1 MPSTQDAKVID
12 FLQISANATREY
24 YLNWGWQ
31 LTPVK
36 FKGKAP
42 IMSKWNTHV
51 LDYETFIAEYGNT
64 PHNLGLILGK
74 KQIDIDLDRPE
85 ARALA
90 PLLLPPTR
98 RFGRKTAPNS
108 HFIYN
113 LAPSFEEKGVKSR
126 KWSLPA
132 SIADADKAV
141 IVELRGNS
149 AQTVVPP
156 SIHTSGEHIKWHG
169 FMEGEWEDDFA
180 QLDDLELIVSAC
192 DTMAF
197 LTLMSVVW
205 SQMDGNRHDLALATT
220 GLLLK
225 SGTNI
230 DPEAVYDMMD
240 WVMTTAGDEEKP
252 ARLRNEVT
260 GTISRWKNGDITQGY
275 KRLAELLPADVMVSI
290 KNWITEG
297 AYTVPKF
304 NEMSYRD
311 VDAIGTVDVS
321 ESHPYLVYVAD
332 EDSYR
337 DVMLGTKYATGT
349 ALGRTFGRTLGKKAP
364 KIIEER
370 APQVTARAYMPD
382 KLVIDRGEVFNCETG
397 AYVGETTCLNTW
409 RGTHITPSEG
419 DATDFKS
426 HVSSLVD
433 YNEELTEHLLD
444 WIAFTVQKPCEKTAW
459 AILMMHG
466 QGCVDMDTE
475 YLTPDGWVAFKDDY
489 TGGKV
494 AQWHPE
500 TGVAEFVTPDE
511 YFVADCPYMYHFKH
525 DRGLDQ
531 MLSPNHRMMYYSE
544 GSSEVVVKSAFELAR
559 QERVRGGFPCSF
571 KVEGKGVDISDAD
584 LRLQI
589 AVMADGYFPSSTS
602 RCIVSIKKERKRLRL
617 EGLLEGRD
625 YNYYYKEIKG
635 GDYRHVFTF
644 DAPIYTK
651 EFPAEWREMSL
662 SQKEIIKDEVFH
674 WDGAVRKGEGKEYFT
689 TSKSNAEFIQYVLV
703 SSGVR
708 ANIGVDERS
717 DKYKGGACY
726 TVHASFNRELLT
738 LPRGETELVPTVD
751 GKMYCFKVPSSFLV
765 FRRNGK
771 VFCSGNTGKT
781 SLGDL
786 IGKLVGESN
795 YSTPDSNAV
804 NSQFNNWLIDTR
816 FILMDEIKSANNKW
830 DLLDRLKPLITDT
843 TVSVNIKGGAQ
854 KFQRNYCQIWM
865 NTNHAFPMAVSEGDR
880 RLFIYKSKTIY
891 MSRDQIAEHIA
902 PWYKGGD
909 YFKWA
914 HSADG
919 LSVILGY
926 LMARDLSGFNPH
938 ASAPMTES
946 RAELVA
952 DSSSDIEDWI
962 TEAYHLKQAP
972 LKSDIIR
979 LSDVVKAYKDEF
991 NKNVSAKRVG
1001 AIIRPLAQVSE
1012 GILPNNRTVR
1022 IDGVQMRTIAIR
1034 DIVKWTDAIET
1045 ACAKEYKRGVGA
1057 VAGAPF

>member
-1 MPSTQDAKVID
+1 MTAQSQDPKVID
-12 FLQISANATREY
+12 FIQSSANATREY

-51 LDYETFIAEYGNT
+51 LDYEAFIGEYGNT

-74 KQIDIDLDRPE
+74 KQVDIDLDRPE

-98 RFGRKTAPNS
+98 RFGRKSAPNS
-108 HFIYN
+108 HYIYD

-132 SIADADKAV
+132 SLVDADKAV

-156 SIHTSGEHIKWHG
+156 SIHTSGESIKWHG
-169 FMEGEWEDDFA
+169 FSEGVWEDDFRR
-180 QLDDLELIVSAC
+180 LDDLELIVSAC

-205 SQMDGNRHDLALATT
+205 AQMDGNRHDLALATT

-252 ARLRNEVT
+252 ARLRNEVN
-260 GTISRWKNGDITQGY
+260 GTIDRWKNGDLTQGY

-304 NEMSYRD
+304 NEMTYHD
-311 VDAIGTVDVS
+311 LDAIGDVHVS

-332 EDSYR
+332 EDGYR
-337 DVMLGTKYATGT
+337 DAKLGTKYTSGT
-349 ALGRTFGRTLGKKAP
+349 ALSRTFGRTLGKKAT
-364 KIIEER
+364 KIIEQR
-370 APQVTARAYMPD
+370 APQVTARAYMPARN
-382 KLVIDRGEVFNCETG
+382 VIDRGEVFNSETG
-397 AYVGETTCLNTW
+397 SYVGETTCLNTW
-409 RGTHITPSEG
+409 VGTHVIPAQG
-419 DATDFKS
+419 DAESFRL

-433 YNEELTEHLLD
+433 YDEELTRHLLD
-444 WIAFTVQKPCEKTAW
+444 WIAFTVQKPREKTAW

-466 QGCVDMDTE
+466 QG
-475 YLTPDGWVAFKDDY
+475 
-489 TGGKV
+489 
-494 AQWHPE
+494 
-500 TGVAEFVTPDE
+500 
-511 YFVADCPYMYHFKH
+511 
-525 DRGLDQ
+525 
-531 MLSPNHRMMYYSE
+531 
-544 GSSEVVVKSAFELAR
+544 
-559 QERVRGGFPCSF
+559 
-571 KVEGKGVDISDAD
+571 
-584 LRLQI
+584 
-589 AVMADGYFPSSTS
+589 
-602 RCIVSIKKERKRLRL
+602 
-617 EGLLEGRD
+617 
-625 YNYYYKEIKG
+625 
-635 GDYRHVFTF
+635 
-644 DAPIYTK
+644 
-651 EFPAEWREMSL
+651 
-662 SQKEIIKDEVFH
+662 
-674 WDGAVRKGEGKEYFT
+674 
-689 TSKSNAEFIQYVLV
+689 
-703 SSGVR
+703 
-708 ANIGVDERS
+708 
-717 DKYKGGACY
+717 
-726 TVHASFNRELLT
+726 
-738 LPRGETELVPTVD
+738 
-751 GKMYCFKVPSSFLV
+751 
-765 FRRNGK
+765 
-771 VFCSGNTGKT
+771 TGKT
-781 SLGDL
+781 SLGNL

-880 RLFIYKSKTIY
+880 RLFIFKSKTIY
-891 MSRDQIAEHIA
+891 MSRAQIQEHIE
-902 PWYKGGD
+902 PWYKGGE
-909 YFKWA
+909 YFKW
-914 HSADG
+914 SESKEG
-919 LSVILGY
+919 LGLILGF
-926 LMARDLSGFNPH
+926 LMDRDLSDFNPH
-938 ASAPMTES
+938 ANAPMTAS

-952 DSSSDIEDWI
+952 DSSSDIEDWL

-972 LKSDIIR
+972 LKADIIR
-979 LSDVVKAYKDEF
+979 YSDVVKAYKDEF
-991 NKNVSAKRVG
+991 NKNVSTKRIG
-1001 AIIRPLAQVSE
+1001 AIIRPLAQIAE
-1012 GILPNNRTVR
+1012 GCLPNSKTVR
-1022 IDGVQMRTIAIR
+1022 VDGTQMRTVAIR
-1034 DIVKWTDAIET
+1034 EIMKWKDEAEPS
-1045 ACAKEYKRGVGA
+1045 CAKEYKRGTGA

>member
-1 MPSTQDAKVID
+1 MSVEQDPKVID
-12 FLQISANATREY
+12 FIQTSANATREY

-51 LDYETFIAEYGNT
+51 LDYESFISEYGNT

-74 KQIDIDLDRPE
+74 KQVDIDLDRPE

-108 HFIYN
+108 HYIYN

-156 SIHTSGEHIKWHG
+156 SIHTSGESIRWHG
-169 FMEGEWEDDFA
+169 FSEGVWEDDFA
-180 QLDDLELIVSAC
+180 QLDDLELIESAC

-230 DPEAVYDMMD
+230 DPDAVYDMMD
-240 WVMTTAGDEEKP
+240 WVMATAGDEEKS
-252 ARLRNEVT
+252 ARLRNEVN
-260 GTISRWKNGDITQGY
+260 GTIDRWKNGDLTQGY

-290 KNWITEG
+290 KSWITEG
-297 AYTVPKF
+297 AYTIPKF
-304 NEMSYRD
+304 TELTYRD
-311 VDAIGTVDVS
+311 VDAIGDVDVS

-337 DVMLGTKYATGT
+337 DVMLGTKYSTST

-364 KIIEER
+364 KIIEQR

-382 KLVIDRGEVFNCETG
+382 KHVIDRGEVFNCETG
-397 AYVGETTCLNTW
+397 AYVGETTCLNSW
-409 RGTHITPSEG
+409 RGTHVTPAEG

-444 WIAFTVQKPCEKTAW
+444 WIAFTVQKPREKTAW

-466 QGCVDMDTE
+466 QG
-475 YLTPDGWVAFKDDY
+475 
-489 TGGKV
+489 
-494 AQWHPE
+494 
-500 TGVAEFVTPDE
+500 
-511 YFVADCPYMYHFKH
+511 
-525 DRGLDQ
+525 
-531 MLSPNHRMMYYSE
+531 
-544 GSSEVVVKSAFELAR
+544 
-559 QERVRGGFPCSF
+559 
-571 KVEGKGVDISDAD
+571 
-584 LRLQI
+584 
-589 AVMADGYFPSSTS
+589 
-602 RCIVSIKKERKRLRL
+602 
-617 EGLLEGRD
+617 
-625 YNYYYKEIKG
+625 
-635 GDYRHVFTF
+635 
-644 DAPIYTK
+644 
-651 EFPAEWREMSL
+651 
-662 SQKEIIKDEVFH
+662 
-674 WDGAVRKGEGKEYFT
+674 
-689 TSKSNAEFIQYVLV
+689 
-703 SSGVR
+703 
-708 ANIGVDERS
+708 
-717 DKYKGGACY
+717 
-726 TVHASFNRELLT
+726 
-738 LPRGETELVPTVD
+738 
-751 GKMYCFKVPSSFLV
+751 
-765 FRRNGK
+765 
-771 VFCSGNTGKT
+771 TGKT

-891 MSRDQIAEHIA
+891 MSRAQIAEHIE

-938 ASAPMTES
+938 ANAPMTAS

-952 DSSSDIEDWI
+952 DSSSDVEDWI
-962 TEAYHLKQAP
+962 TEAYHLQQAP
-972 LKSDIIR
+972 LKSDIVR

-1001 AIIRPLAQVSE
+1001 AVIRPLAQVAE
-1012 GILPNNRTVR
+1012 GLLPNNKTIR
-1022 IDGVQMRTIAIR
+1022 IDGVQIRTVAIR
-1034 DIVKWTDAIET
+1034 NIAKWADEAEGS
-1045 ACAKEYKRGVGA
+1045 CAREYKRGVGA
-1057 VAGAPF
+1057 VSGAPF

>member
-1 MPSTQDAKVID
+1 MSAQNLDVID
-12 FLQISANATREY
+12 FIQTSANATREY

-42 IMSKWNTHV
+42 IMSKWNTRT

-64 PHNLGLILGK
+64 SHNLGLILGK

-90 PLLLPPTR
+90 PLLLPATR
-98 RFGRKTAPNS
+98 RFGRKSAPNS
-108 HFIYN
+108 HYIYE

-126 KWSLPA
+126 KWSLPP

-156 SIHTSGEHIKWHG
+156 SIHTSGEQIKWHG
-169 FMEGEWEDDFA
+169 FSGGEWQDEFLK
-180 QLDDLELIVSAC
+180 LDDLELITSAC

-240 WVMTTAGDEEKP
+240 WVMSSAQDEEKP
-252 ARLRNEVT
+252 QRLRNEVA
-260 GTISRWKNGDITQGY
+260 GTIERWKNGDLVQGY
-275 KRLAELLPADVMVSI
+275 KRLAELLPADVMASI
-290 KNWITEG
+290 KSWITEG
-297 AYTVPKF
+297 AYTIPKF
-304 NEMSYRD
+304 NEMDYHD
-311 VDAIGTVDVS
+311 INAIGDVDVS

-337 DVMLGTKYATGT
+337 DVILGTKYTTAT
-349 ALGRTFGRTLGKKAP
+349 ALNRTFGRTLGKKAP
-364 KIIEER
+364 KIIEQR
-370 APQVTARAYMPD
+370 APQVTSRAYMPD
-382 KLVIDRGEVFNCETG
+382 KFIIDRGEVFNCETG

-409 RGTHITPSEG
+409 KGTRALPSEG
-419 DATDFKS
+419 DATDFVS

-444 WIAFTVQKPCEKTAW
+444 WIAFTVQKPREKTAW

-466 QGCVDMDTE
+466 QG
-475 YLTPDGWVAFKDDY
+475 
-489 TGGKV
+489 
-494 AQWHPE
+494 
-500 TGVAEFVTPDE
+500 
-511 YFVADCPYMYHFKH
+511 
-525 DRGLDQ
+525 
-531 MLSPNHRMMYYSE
+531 
-544 GSSEVVVKSAFELAR
+544 
-559 QERVRGGFPCSF
+559 
-571 KVEGKGVDISDAD
+571 
-584 LRLQI
+584 
-589 AVMADGYFPSSTS
+589 
-602 RCIVSIKKERKRLRL
+602 
-617 EGLLEGRD
+617 
-625 YNYYYKEIKG
+625 
-635 GDYRHVFTF
+635 
-644 DAPIYTK
+644 
-651 EFPAEWREMSL
+651 
-662 SQKEIIKDEVFH
+662 
-674 WDGAVRKGEGKEYFT
+674 
-689 TSKSNAEFIQYVLV
+689 
-703 SSGVR
+703 
-708 ANIGVDERS
+708 
-717 DKYKGGACY
+717 
-726 TVHASFNRELLT
+726 
-738 LPRGETELVPTVD
+738 
-751 GKMYCFKVPSSFLV
+751 
-765 FRRNGK
+765 
-771 VFCSGNTGKT
+771 TGKT

-891 MSRDQIAEHIA
+891 MSREQIQEHIA

-914 HSADG
+914 HSSEG
-919 LSVILGY
+919 LSSILGY
-926 LMARDLSGFNPH
+926 LLRRDLSEFNPH
-938 ASAPMTES
+938 ANAPMTDS

-952 DSSSDIEDWI
+952 DSSSDIDDWV
-962 TEAYHLKQAP
+962 TEAYHLCQAP
-972 LKSDIIR
+972 LKADIVR
-979 LSDVVKAYKDEF
+979 LADVTKAYKEEF
-991 NKNVSAKRVG
+991 NKNVSTKRIG
-1001 AIIRPLAQVSE
+1001 AILRPLTQINE
-1012 GILPNNRTVR
+1012 GCLPNSRVIR
-1022 IDGVQMRTIAIR
+1022 VDGVQMRTVAIR
-1034 DIVKWTDAIET
+1034 DIVKWRDEVET
-1045 ACAKEYKRGVGA
+1045 TCAKEYKRGVGA
-1057 VAGAPF
+1057 VGAVF